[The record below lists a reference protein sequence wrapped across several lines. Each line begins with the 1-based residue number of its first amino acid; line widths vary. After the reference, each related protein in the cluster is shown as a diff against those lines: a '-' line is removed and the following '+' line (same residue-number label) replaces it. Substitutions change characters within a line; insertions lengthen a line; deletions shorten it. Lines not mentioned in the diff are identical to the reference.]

1 MPNARR
7 HIRNEVRDD
16 VSGRVRPVIT
26 SLAPPVLPSSDGSPV
41 AGLGRFW
48 YSPTPLWTVAVSAA
62 LHAATVVAIVWTV
75 GDVLDHP
82 ATSGESVF
90 FIPPPQSSA
99 SGTRGGGSDDLP
111 MVSLAYFS
119 GPGPGS
125 GTSGQADS
133 AARLTGRLRT
143 NTDQQSSRDA
153 ADSTAVADDNV
164 YASYE
169 VDNVVQISYGSVV
182 PEYPPDLLARGVQ
195 GTVTARFIVD
205 TSGSADAGSIE
216 VISSSD
222 PQFEASVR
230 AALPRMRFS
239 PARLN
244 GRRVRQTVEQPFRFS
259 INAPA
264 RNPTDSAAK

>member
-1 MPNARR
+1 
-7 HIRNEVRDD
+7 
-16 VSGRVRPVIT
+16 
-26 SLAPPVLPSSDGSPV
+26 V

-48 YSPTPLWTVAVSAA
+48 YAPTPLWTVAVSAA
-62 LHAATVVAIVWTV
+62 LHVATVAAIVWTV
-75 GDVLDHP
+75 GNVLDHP

-99 SGTRGGGSDDLP
+99 SATRGGGSDDLP
-111 MVSLAYFS
+111 MASLAYFS
-119 GPGPGS
+119 GPGAGS

-133 AARLTGRLRT
+133 AARLAGRRRT
-143 NTDQQSSRDA
+143 NTDRQNSRDA
-153 ADSTAVADDNV
+153 ADSMGVSDDNV

-169 VDNVVQISYGSVV
+169 VDNVVQISSGSAV

-195 GTVTARFIVD
+195 GTVTVRFIVD
-205 TSGSADAGSIE
+205 TSGSADTGSIE
-216 VISSSD
+216 VIDASD

-244 GRRVRQTVEQPFRFS
+244 GRRVRQKVEQPFRFNVS
-259 INAPA
+259 APA
-264 RNPTDSAAK
+264 QNPIDSAA